1 MAITES
7 QKKYEKKRATLYRNM
22 TARYKKTDREFARLD
37 KYLEDN
43 NLSASAYI
51 QELIKR
57 DLDAKNIPYIS
68 DVSTQHDD
76 I

>member
-7 QKKYEKKRATLYRNM
+7 QKKYEKKRAILYRNM
-22 TARYKKTDREFARLD
+22 TSRYKKTDRELARLD

>member
-22 TARYKKTDREFARLD
+22 TARYKKTDKELARLD

-57 DLDAKNIPYIS
+57 DLDRKNIPYIS
-68 DVSTQHDD
+68 DVPMQHDD

>member
-22 TARYKKTDREFARLD
+22 TARYKKTDRELARLD

-51 QELIKR
+51 QELIRR
-57 DLDAKNIPYIS
+57 DLDSKQIPYIS
-68 DVSTQHDD
+68 DVSEQQDD

>member
-22 TARYKKTDREFARLD
+22 TARYKKTDRELARLD

-57 DLDAKNIPYIS
+57 DLDRKNIPYIS
-68 DVSTQHDD
+68 DVPTQHYD

>member
-22 TARYKKTDREFARLD
+22 TARYKKTDRELARLD

-57 DLDAKNIPYIS
+57 DLDSKNIPYIS
-68 DVSTQHDD
+68 DTPTQHDD

>member
-22 TARYKKTDREFARLD
+22 TARYKKTDKELARLD

-51 QELIKR
+51 QELIRR
-57 DLDAKNIPYIS
+57 DLDSKQIPYIS
-68 DVSTQHDD
+68 DVSEQQDD

>member
-7 QKKYEKKRATLYRNM
+7 QKKYEKKRAALYRNM
-22 TARYKKTDREFARLD
+22 TARYKKTDRELARLD

-57 DLDAKNIPYIS
+57 DLDNKQVPYIA
-68 DVSTQHDD
+68 DTSTQHDD

>member
-22 TARYKKTDREFARLD
+22 TARYKKTDRELARLD
-37 KYLEDN
+37 KYLADN

-51 QELIKR
+51 QELIKS
-57 DLDAKNIPYIS
+57 DLDSKNIPYIS
-68 DVSTQHDD
+68 DVSEQHDD

>member
-1 MAITES
+1 MAITGSE
-7 QKKYEKKRATLYRNM
+7 KKYETNRATLYRKM
-22 TARYKKTDREFARLD
+22 TARYKKTDRELARLD

-57 DLDAKNIPYIS
+57 DLDRKNIPYIS
-68 DVSTQHDD
+68 DVPTQHDD

>member
-22 TARYKKTDREFARLD
+22 TARYKKTDRELVRLD

-51 QELIKR
+51 QELIRR
-57 DLDAKNIPYIS
+57 DLDSKGISYIA
-68 DVSTQHDD
+68 DVPTQHND

>member
-22 TARYKKTDREFARLD
+22 TARYKKTDRELARLD

-57 DLDAKNIPYIS
+57 DLDRKSIPYIS
-68 DVSTQHDD
+68 DVPTQHGD

>member
-22 TARYKKTDREFARLD
+22 TARYKKTDRELARLD

-51 QELIKR
+51 QELIRR
-57 DLDAKNIPYIS
+57 DLDSNGISYIA
-68 DVSTQHDD
+68 DTPTQHDD

>member
-22 TARYKKTDREFARLD
+22 TARYKKTDRELARLD

-57 DLDAKNIPYIS
+57 DLDSKNIPYTP
-68 DVSTQHDD
+68 DVLTQHDD

>member
-22 TARYKKTDREFARLD
+22 TARYKKTDRELARLD

-57 DLDAKNIPYIS
+57 DLDRKNIPYIS
-68 DVSTQHDD
+68 DVPTQHDD

>member
-22 TARYKKTDREFARLD
+22 TARYKKTDRELARLD

-57 DLDAKNIPYIS
+57 DLDSKNIPYIS
-68 DVSTQHDD
+68 DVSEQHYD

>member
-22 TARYKKTDREFARLD
+22 TARYKKTDRELARLD

-68 DVSTQHDD
+68 DAPTQHDD

>member
-22 TARYKKTDREFARLD
+22 TARYKKTDRELARLD

-51 QELIKR
+51 QELIRR
-57 DLDAKNIPYIS
+57 DLDRKNIPYIS
-68 DVSTQHDD
+68 DVPTQHDD

>member
-22 TARYKKTDREFARLD
+22 TARYKKTDRELARLD

-51 QELIKR
+51 QELIKN
-57 DLDAKNIPYIS
+57 DLDSKQIPYTP
-68 DVSTQHDD
+68 DASTQHDD

>member
-22 TARYKKTDREFARLD
+22 TARYKKTDRELARLD

-51 QELIKR
+51 QELIRR
-57 DLDAKNIPYIS
+57 DLDSKQIPYIS
-68 DVSTQHDD
+68 DVPTQHDD

>member
-22 TARYKKTDREFARLD
+22 TARYKKTDRELARLD
-37 KYLEDN
+37 KYLADN

-51 QELIKR
+51 QELIKS
-57 DLDAKNIPYIS
+57 DLDSKNIPYIS
-68 DVSTQHDD
+68 DVSEQQGD

>member
-22 TARYKKTDREFARLD
+22 TARYKKTDRELARLN

-68 DVSTQHDD
+68 DVPEQHDD

>member
-7 QKKYEKKRATLYRNM
+7 QKKYEKKRSTLYRNM
-22 TARYKKTDREFARLD
+22 TARYKKTDRELARLD

-68 DVSTQHDD
+68 DVSTQQGD